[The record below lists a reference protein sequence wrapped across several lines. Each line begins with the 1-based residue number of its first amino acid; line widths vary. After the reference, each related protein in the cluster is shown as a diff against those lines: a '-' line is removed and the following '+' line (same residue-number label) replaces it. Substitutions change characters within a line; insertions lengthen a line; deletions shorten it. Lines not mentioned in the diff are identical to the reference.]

1 MDELLKRINE
11 LAKKQK
17 EDGLT
22 AEEKEEQAQLRQ
34 EYLKIFRGNFKNIM
48 MNTKVIDPEG
58 TDITPEKLKQ
68 AQAEHHGKGQSK

>member
-58 TDITPEKLKQ
+58 TDITPEKLKK